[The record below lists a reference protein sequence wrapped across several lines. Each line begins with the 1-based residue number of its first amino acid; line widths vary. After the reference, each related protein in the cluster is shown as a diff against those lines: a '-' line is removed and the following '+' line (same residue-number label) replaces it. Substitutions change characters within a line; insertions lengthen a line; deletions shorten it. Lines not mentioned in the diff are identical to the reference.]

1 MHSCLRA
8 VNNINFR
15 EVFVMSKK
23 LDRGAGILL
32 PVSSLPSPYGIGTL
46 GAKAYEFVDMLK
58 SSGQMYWQVLP
69 VGPTSFGDSP
79 YQSFSA
85 FAGNPYFID
94 LDILIE
100 EGLLKPEDVNSVF
113 WGSDPE
119 YVEYDVIYNA
129 RFKILRKA
137 YEASDHKNSQSYGK
151 FLKENEEWLHD
162 YAVFMAIKGAHDNRE
177 WLSWEEDIRFRKPD
191 ALAGYERELADEIEF
206 HKFMQ
211 FKFYEQW
218 SALKTYANAKGIR
231 IIGDI
236 PIYVALDSAD
246 VWTNHTLFQLNEDRK
261 PVNVAGCPPD
271 AFSDWG
277 QKWGNPLYDWDEMER
292 RDFEWWKK
300 RMASSAKLYDVTR
313 IDHFIGIVR
322 YYNIPADGVPKEG
335 FYAKGPGMK
344 LIKAIDSVMG
354 DAGVIAE
361 DLGVVVPEVTKL
373 IKETGYPGM
382 KVFQFAFD
390 GNTLNEHALHNHEKN
405 YVVYIGTHDNET
417 IRGYIENATEQNIEY
432 MMKYLG
438 VDHKKQIADTLIRF
452 AYMSVADTVII
463 QMQDLLGKDNS
474 ARMNLPSTIGTNW
487 KWRLKDGE
495 FTKEIRNRLRELTK
509 VYGRDKYKWYF
520 CKEDYMLSD
529 ICEKNYGK
537 SIKDCTNEELYFAL
551 LTMGKEL
558 AKDKERNDGKKKVY
572 YISAE
577 FLIGKLL
584 SNNLINLGVFESVK
598 KELEENGKSI
608 YEIEEIEPEPSLGNG
623 GLGRLAACFLDSIAT
638 LGLNGDGIG
647 LNYHMGLFKQVFEN
661 NFQKETANPW
671 IEKTSWLTKTDVTY
685 DIQFGNMTVKSRLY
699 DIDVTGYNNRTNKLH
714 LFDIESVDESIIQGD
729 SINFD
734 KTDIAKNLT
743 LFLYP
748 DDSDEAG
755 NLLRIYQQYFMVSN
769 GAKLIIDE
777 CKAKGSNLHDLA
789 DYAAIQI
796 NDTHPS
802 MVIPELIRLLDK
814 EGIGFDEAVEIVT
827 NTCAYTNHTILA
839 EALEKW
845 PVSYLEK
852 VVPQLVPII
861 RKLDERVRAKY
872 QDKSVYIIDDSN
884 RVHMAHMDIHYG
896 HSVNGVAYLHTEIL
910 KNSELNNFY
919 KIYPEKFNN
928 KTNGITFRRWL
939 LHCNEELA
947 AYIEE
952 LIGPD
957 FKKDAGKL
965 EDLSKYLND
974 DAALSRLLS
983 IKKSKKVTLKNY
995 LKATQNL
1002 DIDENSIYDI
1012 QVKRLHEYKRQQM
1025 NVLWVIYK
1033 YYEIKAGR
1041 LPKTPIT
1048 VIFGAKAAPA
1058 YVIAKDIIHL
1068 ILCLQQVI
1076 NNDPEVSPYLKVV
1089 MVENYNVSKAAK
1101 IIPACDISEQ
1111 ISLASKEASGTGNM
1125 KFMLNGAVTLG
1136 TKDGANVEIGELV
1149 GEDNIYFFG
1158 ESSEQVISHYAKG
1171 DYSAKSYYVNDA
1183 EIKKLVDFIISAPVM
1198 KAGDAETLL
1207 RLHAELIKKDWF
1219 MTLLDIKDYIRV
1231 KEIALADYEDRKAW
1245 ARKMLINISKAGF
1258 FSSDRTI
1265 EQYNKDI
1272 WKL

>member
-151 FLKENEEWLHD
+151 FLKENEEWLQD

-551 LTMGKEL
+551 LTMTKEL

-939 LHCNEELA
+939 LHCNEELV